1 VKQLIL
7 ASGSTY
13 RRELLSRIVS
23 SFDTQIPGVD
33 EDAIK
38 NSGRSPLQTACTL
51 ASMKAD
57 TVAALNPSAIVIGSD
72 QLVDLNGVILG
83 KPGTPE
89 QCCRQLTAMSGRT
102 HRLITAVCVRTD
114 THSFE
119 FTELTELQMHSLS
132 PAEIQRYVERDAP
145 IDCAGSYR
153 IEAAGIALF
162 RAIRTTDST
171 AIIGLPLLRL
181 SRILRELGVSIP

>member
-1 VKQLIL
+1 MKKLIL

-13 RRELLSRIVS
+13 RRELLSRNVS
-23 SFDTQIPGVD
+23 SFEVQIPGVD
-33 EDAIK
+33 EDAVK

-51 ASMKAD
+51 ASMKAAA
-57 TVAALNPSAIVIGSD
+57 VAAKHPTAIVIGSD

-89 QCCRQLTAMSGRT
+89 QCCRQLTAMSGQT
-102 HRLITAVCVRTD
+102 HRLITAVCVQTD
-114 THSFE
+114 THSYE
-119 FTELTELQMHSLS
+119 FTELTELQMRPLD

-145 IDCAGSYR
+145 MDCAGSYR

-162 RAIRTTDST
+162 SAIRTTDST

-181 SRILRELGVSIP
+181 SKILRELGVPIP